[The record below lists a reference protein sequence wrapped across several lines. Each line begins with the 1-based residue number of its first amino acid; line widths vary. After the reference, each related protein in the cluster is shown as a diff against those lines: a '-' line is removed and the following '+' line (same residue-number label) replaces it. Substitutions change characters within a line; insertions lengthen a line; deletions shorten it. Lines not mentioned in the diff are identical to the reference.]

1 VSAPTGVLLE
11 GVTKHYRMGSG
22 LVRAVDGIDLE
33 VEPGRSVAITGPSGC
48 GKSTLL
54 GLVGGLDTPTGGS
67 VRLGDQEIS
76 GLPERERVRLR
87 RERIGFL
94 FQSDDLLPFLTA
106 AENVGFQLALGGGPD
121 GGDGGRRLLAELGLG
136 EHADKLPDQLSGG
149 QRQRVG
155 IARALV
161 NRPGLILADEPTGEL
176 DTGSSEAVLDLL
188 LAFRQEVGATL
199 IVVTH
204 DLAVAQRMDRTLRLR
219 DGRLA
224 GDGDEPGQ
232 QTRPSRR
239 AMEKE
244 VERC

>member
-1 VSAPTGVLLE
+1 VSLPIGIRVE
-11 GVTKHYRMGSG
+11 GVTKHYRTGSG

-33 VEPGRSVAITGPSGC
+33 VEPASSVAITGRSGC

-54 GLVGGLDTPTGGS
+54 GLVGGLDTPTSGS
-67 VRLGDQEIS
+67 IRLGDQEIS
-76 GLPERERVRLR
+76 RLPERERVRVR

-106 AENVGFQLALGGGPD
+106 AENVCFQLALGGEPD
-121 GGDGGRRLLAELGLG
+121 SGDGGSDLLTELGLG

-161 NRPGLILADEPTGEL
+161 HRPGLILADEPTGEL
-176 DTGSSEAVLDLL
+176 DMASSEAVIDLL
-188 LAFRQEVGATL
+188 LAVRQEIGATL
-199 IVVTH
+199 VVVTH
-204 DLAVAQRMDRTLRLR
+204 DLAVARRMDRTLRLR

-232 QTRPSRR
+232 EGRASRE
-239 AMEKE
+239 EKE
-244 VERC
+244 GQRC